1 MTTIVFTVPTDLKDF
16 LAQQVKTRGFSSPA
30 DYILDLLRQAK
41 NVHAQAEREQKF
53 IDDIGLPRNSL
64 GGAGPFDDGDEF
76 DETIRD

>member
-16 LAQQVKTRGFSSPA
+16 LAQQMKVKGFSSPA

-41 NVHAQAEREQKF
+41 NGHVQAEREQKF
-53 IDDIGLPRNSL
+53 ADDIGLPRTSL
-64 GGAGPFDDGDEF
+64 GGPLPFDDGDDF